1 MQNTV
6 WKNQKFTIA
15 LKIFREITF
24 YMIIKKEDGFTEF
37 LVKQWWE

>member
-24 YMIIKKEDGFTEF
+24 YIKKEDGFTEF